1 MRSLFLAASAI
12 ALLGSASAQEPA
24 GDTAAA
30 AHDVFEP
37 AFFERFAPRTALDM
51 VEEVPGFQI
60 RIDRSEARGLGQ
72 ATDNVLINGRRISGK
87 SNDVLATLQ
96 RIPADAVER
105 IELKNGATL
114 GIPGLSGQVVN
125 VVAELSEFSG
135 TWRWQ
140 PEFRE
145 AVEPN
150 LARGEISL
158 SGRHLGLDYTLSVS
172 ENGFRQ
178 GHRGPERVF
187 DAAGALIDLRD
198 EDAEYYADIP
208 RVSLG
213 LGYETAGGT
222 VMNFNAQYAQFN
234 FDSRE
239 ISRRSG
245 PGRPDRLVLFTR
257 GEDEWNGEIG
267 ADIAF
272 DLGPGR
278 LELIGLQRM
287 EDSPTVSV
295 SREVFSDDTPE
306 RASRFARQAWESESI
321 VRAEY
326 SWVTREDRD
335 WQISAEGAFNLLDV
349 ESALAVMTP
358 SRDFQPVALP
368 NSDSRVEERRAEA
381 NITHS
386 RPLTPALSL
395 QASLGAEYSE
405 LSQDGALGQTREFV
419 RPKGFLALTYQPGED
434 TDVRLKLERSVGQI
448 SFFDFIASVDIND
461 GNHNAGN
468 PDLVPPQGWEG
479 SLELTRRFGAYGS
492 VTGRVFGERI
502 IDIIDIIP
510 IGPAGQGVGNLDE
523 AERYGAALEG
533 TLNLDPFGLEGAKFD
548 YTMRVAESR
557 LDDPLTGETREI
569 NAQEDFFVS
578 LDFRHDVAGTDWAW
592 GGNYTNFDLAPVL
605 RLDQVHQ
612 MSITPYLTRVF
623 VEHKDVLGARVT
635 ATLTNLVDASEDLER
650 AVYVD
655 RREGPLDFVERRER
669 KFGPIL
675 TITISREF

>member
-1 MRSLFLAASAI
+1 MRSLFLAVSAI
-12 ALLGSASAQEPA
+12 ALLGSASAQDSAP
-24 GDTAAA
+24 GTGA

-87 SNDVLATLQ
+87 SNDVLAALQ

-125 VVAELSEFSG
+125 VVAELTEFSG

-158 SGRHLGLDYTLSVS
+158 SGRHRGLDYILSVS

-187 DAAGALIDLRD
+187 DAGGALIDLRT
-198 EDAEYYADIP
+198 EDGEYYADIP

-234 FDSRE
+234 FDSRQ
-239 ISRRSG
+239 ISRQSG
-245 PGRPDRLVLFTR
+245 PGRPDRLVLFNR
-257 GEDEWNGEIG
+257 SEDEWNGELG
-267 ADIAF
+267 GDIAF

-278 LELIGLQRM
+278 LELIGLQRV

-295 SREVFSDDTPE
+295 SRTVFADDTPE

-349 ESALAVMTP
+349 ESALAVLAP
-358 SRDFQPVALP
+358 SGDLQPVALP

-386 RPLTPALSL
+386 RPLASAWSF

-434 TDVRLKLERSVGQI
+434 TDVRLKFARTVGQI

-468 PDLVPPQGWEG
+468 PDLVPPQAWEG
-479 SLELTRRFGAYGS
+479 SIELTRRFGAYGS
-492 VTGRVFGERI
+492 VTGRAFGERI
-502 IDIIDIIP
+502 VDIIDIIP
-510 IGPAGQGVGNLDE
+510 IGTAGQGVGNLEQAD
-523 AERYGAALEG
+523 RYGVALDG
-533 TLNLDPFGLEGAKFD
+533 TFNLDPFGLAGAKFD
-548 YTMRVAESR
+548 YTMRLAESR
-557 LDDPLTGETREI
+557 LDDPLTGETRQI
-569 NAQEDFFVS
+569 NAQETAFFS
-578 LDFRHDVAGTDWAW
+578 LDFRHDIEGTDWAW
-592 GGNYTNFDLAPVL
+592 GGNYTNFDRAPVL
-605 RLDQVHQ
+605 RLDQMYQ
-612 MSITPYLTRVF
+612 MSISPYLTRVF
-623 VEHKDVLGARVT
+623 VEHKNVMGARVN
-635 ATLTNLVDASEDLER
+635 ATLTNLVDASEGLER

-655 RREGPLDFVERRER
+655 RRDGPLDFLERRDR